1 MNNMFSSNSAFSL
14 TASNNREKEGKYSDV
29 FHGYLLSVAKVEESE
44 LGLYEIS
51 CREKVAL

>member
-1 MNNMFSSNSAFSL
+1 MFSSNSAFSL

>member
-1 MNNMFSSNSAFSL
+1 MNNLSFSNSAFSL

-29 FHGYLLSVAKVEESE
+29 FHGYLLWVTKVEESE
-44 LGLYEIS
+44 LELYEIC